1 MLGFDYNSDRILI
14 PGMGSS
20 YIFL

>member
-1 MLGFDYNSDRILI
+1 MLGFDYNPDRILI
-14 PGMGSS
+14 PALGSS